1 MTAFCPGCA
10 MLPEQPIRA
19 LPPDDHV
26 HSEFSYDTRGG
37 TSMLEACRR
46 AVEIGLPGIAFTEHL
61 DFPPGSDDDAITDTG
76 LEVEPRRW
84 WHELDVEGYLASIAE
99 CRELFPSLRVVS
111 GIESGEP
118 HWFSGSL
125 SSVLGEGD
133 FTRVLGSC
141 HRVVHGGVLRDIGRL
156 FAELPSDEVIRRY
169 FAEVLSLAASSAPF
183 GVLAH
188 VDFVRRYVPREHGPY
203 DELAYEE
210 EYRAIFRVLAG
221 TGRALELNTKTPLPQ
236 ARALRWWYEAGGKAL
251 TFGSDA
257 HEESLVGR
265 DFALASG
272 VAEAAGFRAGARPYD
287 MWRR

>member
-1 MTAFCPGCA
+1 
-10 MLPEQPIRA
+10 
-19 LPPDDHV
+19 V

-46 AVEIGLPGIAFTEHL
+46 AVEVGLPGIAFTEHL
-61 DFPPGSDDDAITDTG
+61 DFPPGSAGDPITGTG

-84 WHELDVEGYLASIAE
+84 WLELDVEGYLASIAE
-99 CRELFPSLRVVS
+99 CRERFPSLRVVS

-118 HWFSGSL
+118 HWFTGSL
-125 SSVLGEGD
+125 TSVLSEGD

-141 HRVVHGGVLRDIGRL
+141 HRVVHEGVLRDIGRL
-156 FAELPSDEVIRRY
+156 FGELPSDEVVRRY
-169 FAEVLSLAASSAPF
+169 FAEVLSLAGSTAPF

-188 VDFVRRYVPREHGPY
+188 VDFVRRYVPRDHGPY

-210 EYRAIFRVLAG
+210 EYREIFRALAAS
-221 TGRALELNTKTPLPQ
+221 GRALELNTKTPLPQ
-236 ARALRWWYEAGGKAL
+236 SRVLRWWYDAGGEAL

-257 HEESLVGR
+257 HEAPLVGR
-265 DFALASG
+265 DFARAAA
-272 VAEAAGFRAGARPYD
+272 VAEAAGFRPGAQPHD